1 MWGDAVGG
9 AGRYTRLMAKGHKTY
24 LPPYV
29 TLIMRLNSQH
39 QGLKLS
45 AHLYRGLLRLFWHL
59 RGETITSKDEP
70 KGMGMASVNV
80 PGRQGVILQ
89 VPLMVMVGPCVQPS
103 LGPPVC
109 WETSAEI
116 GLGMCH
122 PSISHLSHS
131 TSRSLPCQCAR
142 RKR

>member
-1 MWGDAVGG
+1 
-9 AGRYTRLMAKGHKTY
+9 
-24 LPPYV
+24 
-29 TLIMRLNSQH
+29 MRLNSQH

-59 RGETITSKDEP
+59 GGETIASKDEP
-70 KGMGMASVNV
+70 RGMGIPSVNV

-89 VPLMVMVGPCVQPS
+89 VPLMVLVGRCVQPS

-109 WETSAEI
+109 WETTAEI

-122 PSISHLSHS
+122 QPSPICL
-131 TSRSLPCQCAR
+131 TALVVLCRVNVQGG
-142 RKR
+142 KGKGEKKK